1 MDAFQDIGPGLILLT
16 FAASFAACFF
26 SSLSGGGAGLI
37 LLPVLLFT
45 GLPFIN
51 ALASHKLAVGFIGI
65 GSTLRYVREGLI
77 DWRVFW
83 WTALV
88 GLPFVVLGT
97 RFAASVPGEVME
109 PLVGGVIIAMVGI
122 TLARKAAPHIF
133 ARRRLSPKVLL
144 VGTALLIPAA
154 FYSGWI
160 SAGSGVF
167 TTFLYLWL
175 LRYDQLHATAMTLA
189 ANGIFWNG
197 VGALAHVF
205 MGHIIWPLAPGL
217 VAGALLGSYWGASF
231 GIKRGNRF
239 LRIMFLGTAAVT
251 GALLLWPTVKAWL
264 TG

>member
-1 MDAFQDIGPGLILLT
+1 MDPLQDIGLSQILLT

-65 GSTLRYVREGLI
+65 GSTLRYVRERLI
-77 DWRVFW
+77 NWRVFW

-97 RFAASVPGEVME
+97 RFAAAVPGEIME
-109 PLVGGVIIAMVGI
+109 PLVGGVIIAMVMI
-122 TLARKAAPHIF
+122 SLLRKAAPIVFDPKH
-133 ARRRLSPKVLL
+133 LS
-144 VGTALLIPAA
+144 GRILLIGSLLMVPAA

-167 TTFLYLWL
+167 TTFVYLWL
-175 LRYDQLHATAMTLA
+175 LRYDQLHATAMTLS

-197 VGALAHVF
+197 VGAVAHVF
-205 MGHIIWPLAPGL
+205 MGHVIWPLAPGL
-217 VAGALLGSYWGASF
+217 ILGALLGSYLGASF
-231 GIKRGNRF
+231 GIKKGNRF
-239 LRIMFLGTAAVT
+239 LRIMFLGTAATT
-251 GALLLWPTVKAWL
+251 GVLLLYPWL
-264 TG
+264 RETLL